1 MLNKISKTTGKLVEI
16 SKLMLASSGMQGFR
30 NRIILRGL
38 YLDM

>member
-1 MLNKISKTTGKLVEI
+1 MLNKISKTAGKLVEI
-16 SKLMLASSGMQGFR
+16 SKSMLASSGMQGFR